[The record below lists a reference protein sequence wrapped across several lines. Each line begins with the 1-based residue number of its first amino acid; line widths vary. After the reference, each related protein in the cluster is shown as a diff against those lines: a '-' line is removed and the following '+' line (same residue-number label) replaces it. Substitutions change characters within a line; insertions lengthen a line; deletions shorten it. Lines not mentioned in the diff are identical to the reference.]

1 MFANVGPQPLF
12 PTFLWAHD
20 LEAKVRD
27 DLNKGLTETLKRIT
41 PDWSTL
47 PPGRNLQTEQNLHER
62 MEFQKL
68 SEIALAAA
76 RNVCREHAYESDDV
90 VLTAL
95 WANIN
100 PPGTEHP
107 QHTHPN
113 NLFSGIYYLSAPQGG
128 NSVLFL
134 DPRPQ
139 TAIISP
145 RIKSH
150 NRYNAVM
157 AQVPA
162 QAGRLYIFP
171 AWFGHAVPPNQS
183 RDFRISLSF
192 NVMFRDFEKTVS
204 RPVWDGQKVSG

>member
-1 MFANVGPQPLF
+1 MFSQVTPQPLF
-12 PTFLWAHD
+12 PTFVWSHD
-20 LEAKVRD
+20 LEDKVRD
-27 DLNKGLTETLKRIT
+27 PLNQELRTALKRLT

-47 PPGRNLQTEQNLHER
+47 PPGRNLQTEQNLHTR
-62 MEFQKL
+62 PEFATL
-68 SEIALAAA
+68 SDIALTAA
-76 RNVCREHAYESDDV
+76 RNVVREHRYISDDV

-113 NLFSGIYYLSAPQGG
+113 NLFSGIYYLQAPQGA

-139 TAIISP
+139 TQIIAP
-145 RIKSH
+145 RITEY
-150 NRYNAVM
+150 NRFNAAM

-162 QAGRLYIFP
+162 VPGRLYIFP
-171 AWFGHAVPPNQS
+171 AWFGHAVPLNQS
-183 RDFRISLSF
+183 RDIRISLSF
-192 NVMFRDFEKTVS
+192 NVMLRDFETS
-204 RPVWDGQKVSG
+204 ISPPVWDGQKLVD